1 MKRNHFVRHFVTLAL
16 MALACAVALGGCQ
29 LSLTPTS
36 VDEAR
41 SSAASSTKAEVTS
54 PTIATDGTLTVGLKT
69 ASATAPLCITSDSG
83 DVTGL
88 DIDLASAI
96 ADELGLKVK
105 FVSVTDAKSG
115 IAKGCDIVMD
125 VSSGESADVKVIGRY
140 TESAVAL
147 FHKDAAGVTSAT
159 ELSGKTV
166 GVQKSSTS
174 QKALAR
180 TSLVMTQKEYSNLNE
195 AFDALNAGSVDYV
208 LCDAYAGAYLSTSYS
223 GITMAGTIDVP
234 TSAGVAVSST
244 NTELQTKIQTAID
257 DLSQNGVYDI
267 IRSRWVGSM
276 AQLTSSSQVSGITV
290 TSATTT
296 TDASTSDSATAT
308 GTTDGSGA
316 GSNAVS
322 STN

>member
-1 MKRNHFVRHFVTLAL
+1 
-16 MALACAVALGGCQ
+16 
-29 LSLTPTS
+29 
-36 VDEAR
+36 
-41 SSAASSTKAEVTS
+41 
-54 PTIATDGTLTVGLKT
+54 
-69 ASATAPLCITSDSG
+69 
-83 DVTGL
+83 
-88 DIDLASAI
+88 
-96 ADELGLKVK
+96 
-105 FVSVTDAKSG
+105 
-115 IAKGCDIVMD
+115 
-125 VSSGESADVKVIGRY
+125 
-140 TESAVAL
+140 
-147 FHKDAAGVTSAT
+147 
-159 ELSGKTV
+159 V